1 MSAALLAYLA
11 ARKRHKAAKKRRDI
25 DAVIDALKDD
35 EDREDDRLAAAQ
47 TADAQAEVKRMREA
61 TRQRVRARESFAGR
75 WIRRTLEFLNL
86 TGLQFTQYL
95 VMLYVFQSLSGTIRT
110 QNEFYFDMFI
120 SSQAVANTYD
130 HRHYSLRKA
139 QTYGDIYK
147 WMENA
152 LTPVL
157 FHNAAEGQAW
167 PDGDGLFSQT
177 GATAY
182 STHDMVDEANIFG
195 KPQGIVF
202 KQLRMH
208 AIDGASCYANHSCY
222 AQLDGLDEP
231 GDRTPFGRSNG
242 ETNMSS
248 GHFKWW
254 SREELGANLGGVA
267 SASHISGRL
276 YSSSG
281 FIAAFRPFFSDTYLP
296 PEEGETPKAVI
307 DFRPFEATASNGR
320 TATYSCARYTTN
332 GNHTVQRCD
341 PGHDASTGVTRAM
354 FDELIRYLKRGH
366 WIDRQTALVSVN
378 MNGENSGTGIRF
390 SCRYLFEFSPLGGA
404 VLPSYDTET
413 LINHPEMLQQRE
425 MWLDFCLILI
435 GWFTFLEIVEIVQSI
450 VEGGSSGL
458 REYLTSLWNVLD
470 WINFGLYYYV
480 YILCKQERW
489 LVQRDQAGSSCNSQ
503 LCADFGYFDA
513 WEAFA
518 IARVSKMLFSFC
530 VCIQLL
536 KIIKFTNML
545 IPKMSLMTRVLTK
558 ASGDL
563 IFFACIF
570 GVSMFAFCMLFY
582 LQLGSSVDNYY
593 SQVYSMISLTRSL
606 FGDFDIE
613 EINENSKD
621 YLNGSLFLV
630 YLFVS
635 VFILLALFLS
645 ILGEAQSAVRDDEI
659 EARNDPSVEEPN
671 EFGFLGD
678 LKELSLMAVAWVLG
692 KCGKGGGLADA
703 ELATPPESTIDSAK
717 RERMLLV
724 KSLKAFKPDFLT
736 MIDSKLGAFEDKFNK
751 KLRGIEAAIEDM
763 EREQHRASG
772 HRDASFKLKGNCADN
787 AKSSGTGREKAA
799 LARSRTAGAAQAGSR
814 GRSTGKKG
822 APSKSAPP
830 SKHRS
835 KRSVA
840 DATIAC

>member
-1 MSAALLAYLA
+1 MERA
-11 ARKRHKAAKKRRDI
+11 AAKEKAEEPKSLSRKILSTVLGFLD
-25 DAVIDALKDD
+25 
-35 EDREDDRLAAAQ
+35 Q
-47 TADAQAEVKRMREA
+47 TWLQ
-61 TRQRVRARESFAGR
+61 
-75 WIRRTLEFLNL
+75 TL
-86 TGLQFTQYL
+86 QYL
-95 VMLYVFQSLSGTIRT
+95 VFLFAFQSLTATIRKSD
-110 QNEFYFDMFI
+110 EFYFDKHLTDTFI
-120 SSQAVANTYD
+120 NNPFDAD
-130 HRHYSLRKA
+130 HNRFNDVRRIA
-139 QTYGDIYK
+139 DIWEWK
-147 WMENA
+147 KN
-152 LTPVL
+152 VL
-157 FHNAAEGQAW
+157 IPGLFSNQGGEGESW
-167 PDGDGLFSQT
+167 PDGDGAFST
-177 GATAY
+177 DGATPY
-182 STHDMVDEANIFG
+182 STYDIVEADNAASVT
-195 KPQGIVF
+195 QGLVI
-202 KQLRMH
+202 KQARATPLETAGH
-208 AIDGASCYANHSCY
+208 CYANHSCY
-222 AQLDGLDEP
+222 GSGEGADEFGNG
-231 GDRTPFGRSNG
+231 GDRKPFGVG
-242 ETNMSS
+242 AMKDA
-248 GHFKWW
+248 FKWW
-254 SREELGANLGGVA
+254 DAADLGANTMGTS
-267 SASHISGRL
+267 SASQLSYRTF
-276 YSSSG
+276 SSG
-281 FIAAFRPFFSDTYLP
+281 GFVSLYMPFFSETLLPNEAGTYDQ
-296 PEEGETPKAVI
+296 VS
-307 DFRPFEATASNGR
+307 DHRVHEATPTNGK
-320 TATYSCARYTTN
+320 TPTYYCARASFN
-332 GNHTVQRCD
+332 GHHIEQRCNQNPNAND
-341 PGHDASTGVTRAM
+341 GVARALM
-354 FDELIRYLKRGH
+354 TEMVDGMKKGH
-366 WIDRQTALVSVN
+366 WIDHHTRLVSITMQMRNNNAGV
-378 MNGENSGTGIRF
+378 RF
-390 SCRYLFEFSPLGGA
+390 VARYMFEITQMGA
-404 VLPSYDTET
+404 VLPSYDMET
-413 LINHPEMLQQRE
+413 LIDDEENTNAQKLWMLIA
-425 MWLDFCLILI
+425 LILTI
-435 GWFTFLEIVEIVQSI
+435 WFAVLEGVELLQTGPFAYFTNMWNVMDWTNFALFAIC
-450 VEGGSSGL
+450 
-458 REYLTSLWNVLD
+458 YLTLQRMIDLNV
-470 WINFGLYYYV
+470 
-480 YILCKQERW
+480 
-489 LVQRDQAGSSCNSQ
+489 RDKLPMGHAENNCISKICTE
-503 LCADFGYFDA
+503 FGYYDLWEVFDTGRTA
-513 WEAFA
+513 
-518 IARVSKMLFSFC
+518 KLFMSIC

-536 KIIKFTNML
+536 KIIKFTNV
-545 IPKMSLMTRVLTK
+545 IVPKMSLMTRVLTK

-787 AKSSGTGREKAA
+787 TKSSGTGREKAA